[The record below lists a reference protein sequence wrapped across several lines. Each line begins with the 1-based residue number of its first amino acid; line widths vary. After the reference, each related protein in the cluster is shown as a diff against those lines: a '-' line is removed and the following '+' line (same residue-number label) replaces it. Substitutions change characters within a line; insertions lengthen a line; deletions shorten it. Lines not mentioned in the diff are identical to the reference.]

1 MIFNIVVIIIIII
14 VNIINIVLIITIMI
28 MLIVIIIIIRAGGSC
43 EGGNPAGVYEFA
55 AKVIS
60 LQPLFS

>member
-28 MLIVIIIIIRAGGSC
+28 MFTVIMIIIRAGGSC

-55 AKVIS
+55 AKVTS
-60 LQPLFS
+60 LQPLSS